1 MHIKYSPCRPA
12 GTSEPRYAYQFTAD
26 TITATY
32 TAGGQE
38 PATDTFDFSA
48 LPDGEARV
56 ELIETALPE
65 NPIRAAKR
73 VDGELYVELLRYVPA
88 RPQESDYETAAEYE
102 AALEAWKRL
111 WTDIEEV
118 L

>member
-1 MHIKYSPCRPA
+1 MHIKYSPQRLDGQLKYDFA
-12 GTSEPRYAYQFTAD
+12 AD

-32 TAGGQE
+32 TAEGQE
-38 PATDTFDFSA
+38 SITDTFDFST
-48 LPDGEARV
+48 LPDGEAQV

-65 NPIRAAKR
+65 NPIKSAKR
-73 VDGELYVELLRYVPA
+73 VAGELYIELLRYVPA
-88 RPQESDYETAAEYE
+88 RPQESDYGTAAEFD
-102 AALEAWKRL
+102 AALDAWKLL

>member
-12 GTSEPRYAYQFTAD
+12 GTSEPRYTYQFAAD

-32 TAGGQE
+32 TAEGVE
-38 PATDTFDFSA
+38 PISDTFDFST
-48 LPDGEARV
+48 LPNGEAQV
-56 ELIETALPE
+56 ELIETILPE
-65 NPIRAAKR
+65 NPIRSAKR
-73 VDGELYVELLRYVPA
+73 VAGELYVELLRYVPT
-88 RPQESDYETAAEYE
+88 RPQPHDYEAAAEFE

-118 L
+118 V

>member
-12 GTSEPRYAYQFTAD
+12 GSREPRFAYQFSGD

-32 TAGGQE
+32 TAGGQG
-38 PATDTFDFSA
+38 PVTDTFDFST
-48 LPDGEARV
+48 LPDGEAQV
-56 ELIETALPE
+56 ELIETTLPE
-65 NPIRAAKR
+65 TPIRAAKR
-73 VDGELYVELLRYVPA
+73 VDGELHVELLRYVPA
-88 RPQESDYETAAEYE
+88 RPQPSEYETAAEFE
-102 AALEAWKRL
+102 TALDAWKRL

>member
-1 MHIKYSPCRPA
+1 MRIKYIPIRPA
-12 GTSEPRYAYQFTAD
+12 GTAEPCFTYQFTTD
-26 TITATY
+26 TITATC
-32 TAGGQE
+32 TAEGQE
-38 PATDTFDFSA
+38 PITDTFDFSTM
-48 LPDGEARV
+48 PDGEAQV

-65 NPIRAAKR
+65 NPIRSAKR
-73 VDGELYVELLRYVPA
+73 VNGELCVELLRYVHA
-88 RPQESDYETAAEYE
+88 RPQPSDYETAAEFD